1 MTDEA
6 PTHPTPAPSALTQP
20 WWDAAKERRL
30 TVQHCIACDRLI
42 FYPREFCPSCLS
54 SELEW
59 REMSGKGHVH
69 TYTVIRQ
76 AAHPYFQEHV
86 PYLYGVVKLVEG
98 PQMFTNFLMDL
109 DAIEI
114 GQPVEAVFTDISDE
128 YAIVQW
134 KPSPRATP

>member
-98 PQMFTNFLMDL
+98 PQMFTNFPGALPP
-109 DAIEI
+109 A
-114 GQPVEAVFTDISDE
+114 
-128 YAIVQW
+128 
-134 KPSPRATP
+134 